1 MSQMTVFGAESEAR
15 WRWGGL
21 FTQGFARYAPG
32 QRNPFEVGTRRFGS
46 IKIHGRGPSW
56 EAAFSNACIETAASR
71 AAKPVLRASSPI
83 KGMTKPAFGLE
94 PKS

>member
-1 MSQMTVFGAESEAR
+1 MSQLSVFGAEAEAR

-21 FTQGFARYAPG
+21 FTQGLARYSAG

-56 EAAFSNACIETAASR
+56 EAAFSNACIETISPPAS
-71 AAKPVLRASSPI
+71 K
-83 KGMTKPAFGLE
+83 
-94 PKS
+94 